1 MTRRKSL
8 LYKAYTPYLLSGPAL
23 LIMILFLIL
32 PMFFAIALSFTDASL
47 LSYAAGKY
55 TTVGVK
61 NYITF
66 LTSPSFPKVLSSTFV
81 YVVLGVTLT
90 FLVGLGTAL
99 LLNMK
104 LRASFFFR
112 GALILP
118 WIIPQV
124 VLVLIWKWM
133 LNPRYGVV
141 NQLLSSLGVI
151 DANFSW
157 FTAPG
162 IAIFV
167 LMLVTVWKQ
176 YPLACLILLA
186 GLKGI
191 PEDTYEAA
199 RIDGANVFQRF
210 WYITLPGLRYVS
222 KVLIM
227 LLTIWSFTNFTIIWV
242 LTKGGPADSTATIS
256 IFTYLNAFQFNK
268 LGYGAAV
275 GVVGLLITLAFSVV
289 YYLIAMRKSEVE

>member
-1 MTRRKSL
+1 MAKKKSL
-8 LYKAYTPYLLSGPAL
+8 LYKAYTPYVLSGPAL
-23 LIMILFLIL
+23 VIMIAFLIL
-32 PMFFAIALSFTDASL
+32 PMFFAIGLSFTDASL

-55 TTVGVK
+55 KVIGIQ
-61 NYITF
+61 NYITL
-66 LTSPSFPKVLSSTFV
+66 LTSPSFPKVLSSTLV
-81 YVVLGVTLT
+81 YVVLGVALT

-104 LRASFFFR
+104 LRAAFLFR

-133 LNPRYGVV
+133 LNPRYGVI
-141 NQLLSSLGVI
+141 NQFLSSLGVI

-162 IAIFV
+162 VAIFV

-191 PEDTYEAA
+191 SEETYEAA
-199 RIDGANVFQRF
+199 RIDGANAFQRF
-210 WYITLPGLRYVS
+210 WYITLPGLSYVS

-275 GVVGLLITLAFSVV
+275 GVVGLIITLAFSIV
-289 YYLIAMRKSEVE
+289 YYLLAMRRSEVN